1 MRVVHDD
8 QAFRSCAREPV
19 PAFGGGPQKDQRTA
33 LRQGA
38 AGRIQPAER
47 VARERDI
54 GVSFGPE
61 DHISVGGEKRVIV
74 ERPSFA
80 AAECAGER
88 IDQMDRRP
96 RHGNN

>member
-1 MRVVHDD
+1 
-8 QAFRSCAREPV
+8 
-19 PAFGGGPQKDQRTA
+19 
-33 LRQGA
+33 
-38 AGRIQPAER
+38 
-47 VARERDI
+47 
-54 GVSFGPE
+54 
-61 DHISVGGEKRVIV
+61 VIV